1 VKSLRHPFALLGL
14 LVVAVAVIAGSLAV
28 GSVSVSLADVWRI
41 LIAEPL
47 QSGAQ
52 AAGADTA
59 ATVIREIRLPRTLA
73 GFLVGAALGLAGAK
87 MQVLIRNP
95 LADPYILGIS
105 GGAAVGALSA
115 LMLSASPAATQLAAA
130 AGAIGSMMIV
140 LGLGR
145 GVGTGSSTRLLLT
158 GVVVAAGWGAIVS
171 FLLAI
176 GPVMKVRGMLFWLMG
191 DLSHARPGLL
201 ITVLV
206 VVGLLIGIGCAR
218 SMNLL
223 AGGSLHAASLGVD
236 VRRTR
241 LLLYLSASV
250 LTAGAVTVAGSIGF
264 VGLVVPHIM
273 RIAGGADHR
282 WVVPASAIGGGALVV
297 FADMLARTLLAP
309 QQLPVGVLTAFAG
322 VPIFLFILS
331 RNARNV
337 Q

>member
-1 VKSLRHPFALLGL
+1 MLGATPSL
-14 LVVAVAVIAGSLAV
+14 
-28 GSVSVSLADVWRI
+28 
-41 LIAEPL
+41 
-47 QSGAQ
+47 
-52 AAGADTA
+52 
-59 ATVIREIRLPRTLA
+59 
-73 GFLVGAALGLAGAK
+73 
-87 MQVLIRNP
+87 
-95 LADPYILGIS
+95 
-105 GGAAVGALSA
+105 
-115 LMLSASPAATQLAAA
+115 TQLAAA
-130 AGAIGSMMIV
+130 GGAIASMMIV

-201 ITVLV
+201 ITLLV
-206 VVGLLIGIGCAR
+206 VVGLLIGIACAR

-223 AGGSLHAASLGVD
+223 AGGSLQAASLGVD

-250 LTAGAVTVAGSIGF
+250 LTAAAVTVAGSIGF
-264 VGLVVPHIM
+264 VGLVVPHMM

-282 WVVPASAIGGGALVV
+282 WVIPASAIAGGALVV
-297 FADMLARTLLAP
+297 FADALARTVLAP

-331 RNARNV
+331 RSARNV
-337 Q
+337 P